1 MAFGN
6 SQKTSSKSERPL
18 DGMNFGDIFVPA
30 TELPTIKWL
39 KLGVWGPPKV
49 GKTHFTMTNP
59 TGKIFIID
67 TEGSAKTNIQ
77 MFPDDVK
84 ERVFIFDVLK
94 HATTKDGEIDYDNL
108 IAILEDVIRKT
119 SQTIKQ
125 EGGEN
130 VTIVIDS
137 ATDIWDWLAIWVTE
151 LPGVKHI
158 GADKDKVNRL
168 EWGKPNRKYADIF
181 RNLLFAECNVILTFL
196 AKDTVSSTGETIGI
210 EPRWQKNTFRW
221 LDVVAQLEK
230 VGDRRTMRFS
240 GSKNVGGRIVDKM
253 PDLEN
258 PDWLALCKHIEK
270 HTGVKF
276 S

>member
-1 MAFGN
+1 MSGFGASKN
-6 SQKTSSKSERPL
+6 APTKTKPFEGKTL
-18 DGMNFGDIFVPA
+18 AELFTPA
-30 TELPTIKWL
+30 TDLPKIRWL
-39 KLGVWGPPKV
+39 KLGIWGPPKV
-49 GKTHFTMTNP
+49 GKSYFTMTNP
-59 TGKIFIID
+59 KGKIFVID
-67 TEGSAKTNIQ
+67 TEGSAKTTVQ
-77 MFPDDVK
+77 TFPESVQK
-84 ERVFIFDVLK
+84 RIFIFDVLE
-94 HATTKDGEIDYDNL
+94 HATTKDDDIDYDHL
-108 IAILEDVIRKT
+108 VAVLEDIIKRT
-119 SQTIKQ
+119 SQAIKE

-168 EWGKPNRKYADIF
+168 EWGKPNKKYAEIF
-181 RNLLFAECNVILTFL
+181 RNLLMADCNVILTFI
-196 AKDTVSSTGETIGI
+196 AKETVDGTGQTIGI

-221 LDVVAQLEK
+221 LDVVAQFEK
-230 VGDRRTMRFS
+230 IGDRRTLKFS

-258 PDWLALCKHIEK
+258 PDWSKLCAHIEK

-276 S
+276 E